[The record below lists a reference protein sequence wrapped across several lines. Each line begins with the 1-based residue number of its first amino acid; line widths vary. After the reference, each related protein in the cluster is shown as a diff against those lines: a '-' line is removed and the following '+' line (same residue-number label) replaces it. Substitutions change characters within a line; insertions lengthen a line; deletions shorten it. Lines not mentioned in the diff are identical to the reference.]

1 VTTDLVLL
9 TEEGNAP
16 MLRNLILAVAVT
28 SVLTMSPGRA
38 DEQEFQKAK
47 KVQGIQAVVRGT
59 LHFESGRGYFLSMQP
74 VDKAGRETRVW
85 LQVPEDKALVRELQG
100 LKGREVIATGDLAQ
114 MPQDVGA
121 SVPPMGMY
129 LEHGFRIKRAGAK

>member
-16 MLRNLILAVAVT
+16 MLRNLALFAAVT

-38 DEQEFQKAK
+38 DEQKLQEAR

-59 LHFESGRGYFLSMQP
+59 LHFESGYFLSVP
-74 VDKAGRETRVW
+74 SVDKAGHETRVW
-85 LQVPEDKALVRELQG
+85 LRTGEDKALVRELQG
-100 LKGREVIATGDLAQ
+100 LDGKEVIARGDLAQ
-114 MPQDVGA
+114 MPRDVGS
-121 SVPPMGMY
+121 SVPPLGMY
-129 LEHGFRIKRAGAK
+129 LQHGFKIERAGAK